1 MSTRQKTKS
10 VTYIPL
16 LPKALEIVEKYKN
29 HPICIE
35 RSSVLPVRSN
45 QKMNSYL
52 KEIATLCLI
61 DDNLTTHKARR
72 TFASTVT
79 LKNGVPIH
87 IVKEMLGHQSVKQTE
102 EYAIT
107 EQESISNEMLKLKDK
122 LQQSVAGEELDT
134 FEYLKNLEKK
144 IEKLTK
150 KKKNNKKN
158 IALKKLNKISR
169 ELKFVEKILTKR
181 NKI

>member
-1 MSTRQKTKS
+1 MEIKKEYYSAAFIIGWLHMS
-10 VTYIPL
+10 
-16 LPKALEIVEKYKN
+16 
-29 HPICIE
+29 
-35 RSSVLPVRSN
+35 
-45 QKMNSYL
+45 L
-52 KEIATLCLI
+52 KE
-61 DDNLTTHKARR
+61 
-72 TFASTVT
+72 
-79 LKNGVPIH
+79 
-87 IVKEMLGHQSVKQTE
+87 MMGHQSVKQTE

-107 EQESISNEMLKLKDK
+107 EQESISSEMLKLKDK